1 MARPIGERIVELR
14 KEIANIQALNNMES
28 GYASYHTR
36 EAERQRRAQR
46 LQEIMAELRT
56 LTEWKKP

>member
-1 MARPIGERIVELR
+1 MPRPIAERIAELR

-36 EAERQRRAQR
+36 ESEKQRRA
-46 LQEIMAELRT
+46 MAELRT

>member
-1 MARPIGERIVELR
+1 MARPIAERIVELR
-14 KEIANIQALNNMES
+14 RRNREDQALNNMES